1 MPYPNVA
8 EVVRSQPH
16 PACDVRVGI
25 LVFPV
30 WLVTVADPTPSDLA
44 KTRTTAACN
53 PIFHP

>member
-25 LVFPV
+25 LTFPV